1 VDGCDRDVS
10 GQFTAQATRGKPDR
24 YDGCSA
30 DDGGWNGVVMGLV
43 RWMATALLLAAIG
56 IAASSCEF
64 LQRHGSTD
72 AIYLNNQYQYRHY
85 DTR

>member
-1 VDGCDRDVS
+1 VDDWDHGDS
-10 GQFTAQATRGKPDR
+10 GQFTAQATRGKPGR
-24 YDGCSA
+24 YDGRSA
-30 DDGGWNGVVMGLV
+30 GDGGSSGVVMASV
-43 RWMATALLLAAIG
+43 REIVTALLLAAIG

-64 LQRHGSTD
+64 LSRHGSSD